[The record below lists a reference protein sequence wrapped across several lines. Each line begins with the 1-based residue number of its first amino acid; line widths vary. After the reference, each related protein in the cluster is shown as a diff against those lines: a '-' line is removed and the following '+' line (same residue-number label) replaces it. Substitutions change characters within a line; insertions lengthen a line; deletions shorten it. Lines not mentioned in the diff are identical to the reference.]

1 LLIHKKV
8 KNKTVNLSDNPFEHP
23 VALTDIAIV
32 GMALRVPGADDLAT
46 FWANL
51 QAGLSSITRFT
62 DAQLREQGVSD
73 ADLTD
78 VRYVK
83 AKGVL
88 SDVAL
93 FDAAQFGLNPRE
105 AALLD
110 PQHRLFLECAQAA
123 LAHAGGLPVEGDVGV
138 FAGAATSL
146 YLLNNLLGNPD
157 VMQTSSGFDVM
168 LGNSGDALPTRT
180 SYALN
185 LKGPSVCVQTACS
198 TSLVAVHLAVQALIN
213 GECAVAMAGGVS
225 IDLPQV
231 RGYWAQ
237 EGMILSPDGH
247 CRPFDSQANGTVPG
261 SGVGVVVLKRL
272 DDALAAGDV
281 VHAVI
286 KGSAI
291 NNDGHDKVGFTAP
304 STSGQAAVIAAALA
318 VADVPA
324 DSIGYVETHGT
335 GTALGDPIEVAALA
349 QALGGEGPPC
359 SLGSVKSNLGHLNT
373 AAGVIGLIKATLVV
387 RDALLVPTL
396 HFLQANARLNLAHTR
411 FEVPTQTRA
420 WRAPLRRAGVSSFGM
435 GGTNAHVVLQ
445 QAPPHPFVAR
455 MPATAPTNNR
465 QRHWI
470 EPAPQ
475 RVSIPNTPAAAAD
488 PLAMPPRTPDM
499 ADWFYTPS
507 WREVPYD
514 ARKPADPGP
523 LLLLADSHGL
533 CRALAERLERQNR
546 PVVLAFP
553 GEHYARLANGSYT
566 LRPAERADY
575 VRLLD
580 ELAEQNRLP
589 TQVVHGFTL
598 NSNTPE
604 LIASHAYK
612 YWLKDTFDL
621 GMNALLALVQALGSR
636 PERFDLLVTL
646 SHALEVLDDA
656 RLQPAHATLLGA
668 AKIVSQEYDRIA
680 CRVAD
685 VGSADDPAALEAVWQ
700 ELQCSGPD
708 VVVCRGGRRWVED
721 YLPTRLVSQ
730 DTQSVLRSGGCYL
743 VTGGLGGMG
752 LAFAQALADQVQARL
767 ILVGRSH
774 FPERGTWDAALAFT
788 DPASDNTRRAIAA
801 IRRMEA
807 AGAQVLVCQA
817 DVAEMAQMEA
827 VLAQA
832 RTYFGAG
839 HGAIRG
845 VLHAAGIADYEGLI
859 HNRSASQ
866 TLQTV
871 RAKVHGTVVLDAVSA
886 KEPLD
891 FFLMCSSLGT
901 ALYHVKFGQV
911 GYAAANEFQ
920 DQYARYRRAG
930 GAPGSTLTINWSDWR
945 ESGMSVAALQRWA
958 MRQRIENATPDA
970 AGLSDAEGAA
980 AMLRALHH
988 SAPRIAICQH
998 DLQVL
1003 IAQDAVRAKS
1013 LIGDALS
1020 PVARP
1025 NNAAAATAPR
1035 DAVERGIAEIWRKL
1049 LGVQQIGIEDD
1060 FYELGGHSLLATQVV
1075 VRVNDVFA
1083 LHVGLDDF
1091 LDTPTVASLAAL
1103 VRAAQANL
1111 GQTTSQPALTAITPR
1126 PAGPPPLS
1134 FAQERLWFAQQMGA
1148 NPRVYNIPVSLQLTG
1163 AIDTDALTRALTTVV
1178 QRHES
1183 LRTLFGQVN
1192 GSNCQWVQ
1200 DASRFSLKISSVTAD
1215 QALQLRAEETLTAF
1229 DLTTDLPFR
1238 VHLLRLSDKEHVLL
1252 LTQHHVASDG
1262 WSLGVLTRELSAL
1275 YTAYSRNQPNPL
1287 APLAVQYADYAV
1299 WQRQTLTPDH
1309 LQAELVW
1316 WRERLTG
1323 LPDLCLPTDWPAPA
1337 QPTGNGDLFTLAL
1350 PPALC
1355 ASVSTFAKTENAS
1368 DFMVFLASYQALLHE
1383 ASGQEDF
1390 GVGTPIANR
1399 PRAQLEPL
1407 IGYFA
1412 NTLVFRANLSGQPS
1426 FRQLVQRVR
1435 EQANQAYAHQ
1445 DIPFEKLVNGLG
1457 AAGRSDRNPLFQTL
1471 FVLQNTPLAPLDL
1484 PGMAIEALPIDNQT
1498 AKFDLTLSLV
1508 PNGTALSAVFEYSTD
1523 LFAQATVARL
1533 AQRFVALLGNLL
1545 TQPDLALHTLG
1556 QEPSM
1561 PAEARQ
1567 LPSSLDGEPIPLPS
1581 AIGATQTDWEH
1592 QLHALWLE
1600 LLSVTEIDLN
1610 DNFFELGG
1618 HSILLLELRGRI
1630 CELTQADLPMVT
1642 LFRLPTIRRLAQFL
1656 AQGEGQLAPDA
1667 EPITQSVGLRQSALA
1682 QQQRRR
1688 AATGL

>member
-1 LLIHKKV
+1 M
-8 KNKTVNLSDNPFEHP
+8 KNPAVNPSDNT

-32 GMALRVPGADDLAT
+32 GMALRVPGADDLDS

-51 QAGLSSITRFT
+51 QAGVESITRFT
-62 DAQLREQGVSD
+62 DAQLREQGVSNETLAD
-73 ADLTD
+73 A
-78 VRYVK
+78 RYVK

-123 LAHAGGLPVEGDVGV
+123 LAHAGGTPADGDVGV

-157 VMQTSSGFDVM
+157 VMQTSTGFDVM
-168 LGNSGDALPTRT
+168 LGNSGDALPTRA

-198 TSLVAVHLAVQALIN
+198 TSLVAVHMAVQALIN
-213 GECAVAMAGGVS
+213 GECAVALAGGVS

-324 DSIGYVETHGT
+324 SSMGYVETHGT

-349 QALGGEGPPC
+349 QVLGNDGPPC
-359 SLGSVKSNLGHLNT
+359 ALGSVKSNLGHLNT
-373 AAGVIGLIKATLVV
+373 AAGVVGLIKAALVV
-387 RDALLVPTL
+387 REGLLVPTL
-396 HFLQANARLNLAHTR
+396 HYAQANPRLNLAGTR
-411 FEVPTQTRA
+411 FEVPSETRA
-420 WRAPLRRAGVSSFGM
+420 WAAPLRRAGVSSFGM

-445 QAPPHPFVAR
+445 QAPQPAAAAR
-455 MPATAPTNNR
+455 TPVTVPTTNR

-470 EPAPQ
+470 EPAPL
-475 RVSIPNTPAAAAD
+475 RANATATPD

-499 ADWFYTPS
+499 ADWFYTPI
-507 WREVPYD
+507 WREI
-514 ARKPADPGP
+514 AADSQTEGTGP
-523 LLLLADSHGL
+523 LLLLVDAHGL
-533 CRALAERLERQNR
+533 CCALATRLNR
-546 PVVLAFP
+546 PVVQVVP
-553 GEHYARLANGSYT
+553 GEHYAQLADGRYT

-575 VRLLD
+575 ARLLD
-580 ELAEQNRLP
+580 ELAEQNLLP

-598 NSNTPE
+598 KVGDCGLPLTPLGEGVKVATE
-604 LIASHAYK
+604 LVAAPVINLWADSG
-612 YWLKDTFDL
+612 FDL
-621 GMNALLALVQALGSR
+621 GMNALLALVQALGAR
-636 PERFDLLVTL
+636 PERFGLLVAL
-646 SHALEVLDDA
+646 SHVLEVLDDA

-685 VGSADDPAALEAVWQ
+685 VGAADTPAALHALWC
-700 ELQCSGPD
+700 ELHSPSPD

-721 YLPTRLVSQ
+721 YLPTSVPPPHAASLLRL
-730 DTQSVLRSGGCYL
+730 GACYL

-752 LAFAQALADQVQARL
+752 LAFAQALAEQVQARL
-767 ILVGRSH
+767 VLVGRS
-774 FPERGTWDAALAFT
+774 PLPARSGWDAALADTVPGT
-788 DPASDNTRRAIAA
+788 DTDSASHTTRRAIAA

-817 DVAEMAQMEA
+817 DVAEPAQLQA

-832 RTYFGAG
+832 RSHFGAE
-839 HGAIRG
+839 HGVVRG

-859 HNRSASQ
+859 HHRSAEQ
-866 TLQTV
+866 TLHTI
-871 RAKVHGTVVLDAVSA
+871 RAKVQGTVALDAVCA
-886 KEPLD
+886 NEPLD

-920 DQYARYRRAG
+920 DHYARYRRAR
-930 GAPGSTLTINWSDWR
+930 GAPGHTVTINWSDWR

-958 MRQRIENATPDA
+958 QRQRIDNAMPDA
-970 AGLSDAEGAA
+970 DGLSDAEGAA

-988 SAPRIAICQH
+988 GAPRIAICQH
-998 DLQVL
+998 DLRVL
-1003 IAQDAVRAKS
+1003 IAQDALRAKS

-1025 NNAAAATAPR
+1025 DTATAVQAPR

-1049 LGVQQIGIEDD
+1049 LGVQDIGIDDD

-1075 VRVNDVFA
+1075 VRVNDAFA

-1091 LDTPTVASLAAL
+1091 LDTPTVAGLATL
-1103 VRAAQANL
+1103 VRAAQAK
-1111 GQTTSQPALTAITPR
+1111 TSKPAPGAIAPR
-1126 PAGPPPLS
+1126 PPGPPPLS
-1134 FAQERLWFAQQMGA
+1134 FAQERLWFTQQMGV
-1148 NPRVYNIPVSLQLTG
+1148 NPRVYNIPVSLRLLG
-1163 AIDTDALTRALTTVV
+1163 PLHADALARALHTVV

-1192 GSNCQWVQ
+1192 GRTCQLVQ
-1200 DASRFSLKISSVTAD
+1200 DASAFALKLSHVTPA
-1215 QALQLRAEETLTAF
+1215 QALQLRAQETLTAF
-1229 DLTTDLPFR
+1229 DLTTQLPLR
-1238 VHLLRLSDKEHVLL
+1238 AHLLRLSEREHVLL
-1252 LTQHHVASDG
+1252 LTQHHIASDG
-1262 WSLGVLTRELSAL
+1262 WSLGVLTHELGAL
-1275 YTAYSRNQPNPL
+1275 YAAYSQGQANPL
-1287 APLAVQYADYAV
+1287 PPLPVQYADYAV
-1299 WQRQTLTPDH
+1299 WQREALSASH
-1309 LQAELVW
+1309 LQAELNW
-1316 WRERLTG
+1316 WRERLHG
-1323 LPDLCLPTDWPAPA
+1323 LPDLQLPTDRPAPA
-1337 QPTGNGDLFTLAL
+1337 QPTGSGDLFTLAL
-1350 PPALC
+1350 PLALC
-1355 ASVSTFAKTENAS
+1355 ERAASFAKAENAS
-1368 DFMVFLASYQALLHE
+1368 DFMVFLAGFWVLLHQ
-1383 ASGQEDF
+1383 ASGQTDF

-1407 IGYFA
+1407 IGFFA
-1412 NTLVFRANLSGQPS
+1412 NTLVFRADLSGQPS
-1426 FRQLVQRVR
+1426 FTELVRRVR
-1435 EQANQAYAHQ
+1435 EQANHAYAHQ
-1445 DIPFEKLVNGLG
+1445 ELPFEKLVSGLG
-1457 AAGRSDRNPLFQTL
+1457 AAGRSDRNPLFQAL
-1471 FVLQNTPLAPLDL
+1471 FVLQNTPSVSLDL
-1484 PGMAIEALPIDNQT
+1484 PGLAIEALPIDNRT

-1508 PNGTALSAVFEYSTD
+1508 PDGTALSAVFEYSTD
-1523 LFAQATVARL
+1523 LFEPARIERM
-1533 AQRFVALLGNLL
+1533 AHHFVALLHQLL
-1545 TQPDLALHTLG
+1545 AQPEATVAVLQGETPVQISHVPVSTAAQPTPMAVGSTQA
-1556 QEPSM
+1556 
-1561 PAEARQ
+1561 
-1567 LPSSLDGEPIPLPS
+1567 
-1581 AIGATQTDWEH
+1581 DWEQ
-1592 QLHALWLE
+1592 QLHALWMQ
-1600 LLSVTEIDLN
+1600 LLSVPDIDLD

-1618 HSILLLELRGRI
+1618 HSILLMELRGRI
-1630 CELTQADLPMVT
+1630 CALTQTDLPMPT

-1656 AQGEGQLAPDA
+1656 AHGEAQPTQVTADA
-1667 EPITQSVGLRQSALA
+1667 ATARQTALA

-1688 AATGL
+1688 AAATEPAP